1 MSLPQS
7 GTSILFVGHV
17 IEAHWRGMLGFS
29 LLHHQQNSSRLVE
42 DTHMP
47 AVTNRLLL
55 QTTRSREFIDI
66 TPQVAALVAAS
77 AIKNGCV
84 VVYSKHTTGAI
95 KITENE
101 PLLIRDMEE
110 LLEKV
115 APRHNEYRH
124 NDFKDTHR
132 QYDRERTPQWSRP
145 LPAPP
150 HEHQRDHSH
159 HRRRV
164 AVWPLAKRVLC
175 RA

>member
-1 MSLPQS
+1 
-7 GTSILFVGHV
+7 
-17 IEAHWRGMLGFS
+17 
-29 LLHHQQNSSRLVE
+29 
-42 DTHMP
+42 MP
-47 AVTNRLLL
+47 AVTNRLFL

-124 NDFKDTHR
+124 NDFKTRTVNMTENERPNGHAHCQHLLMNTSETIPITDGELQFGR
-132 QYDRERTPQWSRP
+132 WQSVFFVELDGPSPREVILQ
-145 LPAPP
+145 LLG
-150 HEHQRDHSH
+150 E
-159 HRRRV
+159 
-164 AVWPLAKRVLC
+164 
-175 RA
+175 

>member
-1 MSLPQS
+1 
-7 GTSILFVGHV
+7 
-17 IEAHWRGMLGFS
+17 
-29 LLHHQQNSSRLVE
+29 
-42 DTHMP
+42 MP
-47 AVTNRLLL
+47 AVTNRLFL

-84 VVYSKHTTGAI
+84 VVYSKHTTGTI

-124 NDFKDTHR
+124 NDFKTRTVNMTENERPNGHAHCQHLLMNTSETIPIVDGELQFGR
-132 QYDRERTPQWSRP
+132 WQSVFFVELDGPSRREVILQ
-145 LPAPP
+145 
-150 HEHQRDHSH
+150 
-159 HRRRV
+159 
-164 AVWPLAKRVLC
+164 VLGE
-175 RA
+175 